1 MREEKP
7 DPIQRNEPSR
17 QAGASEKSASP
28 PITPTASIEESSSP
42 SLRQPTRLEIARRIV
57 RSPLLLLW
65 VLGGVALV
73 GGIVEW
79 LFLDGLPWEGLGAAG
94 VIAGV
99 TKLAARARGVPAWPW
114 QDQP

>member
-1 MREEKP
+1 MMRK
-7 DPIQRNEPSR
+7 DDHIQPRKTGS
-17 QAGASEKSASP
+17 AGGSASAPP
-28 PITPTASIEESSSP
+28 PITPTPPLPEPGFPSVPQTARGSTAS
-42 SLRQPTRLEIARRIV
+42 RVV

-65 VLGGVALV
+65 VLGGVGVV

-99 TKLAARARGVPAWPW
+99 TKLAARARGMPAWPW